1 MKKNKKYL
9 FAFLIIIG
17 LYFIVINVAEFY
29 VEKKINKEYD
39 VTYNDFNLSITANLQ
54 IKDLNYTSEEI
65 NIKAEKLQV
74 DVGLWETLSSD
85 QTVLDQVDLYNA
97 ELTYQVKEKKDTE
110 DSDSESSQIDL
121 KTLQTEG
128 LDAIVIKQED
138 TLAQLTNLSV
148 TLSEPL
154 NADLDVSHLDHFK
167 LEELHYRLDQIQD
180 LSVYNFEFSGTDFT
194 IDSLHV
200 DSDYTKENYTS
211 QLSKEKD
218 LITHRSY
225 GVHLNNF
232 SFGLKSQKLQKIR
245 FDNVKID
252 SSNTLIYRDKTIA
265 DDKSIKSTYG
275 QSLQELNFDLAIDEI
290 VLQNSQL
297 TYSERLSQKKVSE
310 VVFNDLSVTIQNF
323 HNAQSRSDERMK
335 VIGSFALNPQSELD
349 VAIAY
354 NQFAAVETFQLDLSA
369 SAIDAKSLNKIMKPS
384 MNLGMEGKFEKIEA
398 QILAQKNAHGDFK
411 LTAKDLELIMYSDS
425 GRERKIMSFVANK
438 LLNKDISKK
447 IEIEEVERNPT
458 KSMWNFIWTYI
469 KTGLTK
475 ILL

>member
-17 LYFIVINVAEFY
+17 LYFIVINLAEFY
-29 VEKKINKEYD
+29 IEKKINSEYD
-39 VTYNDFNLSITANLQ
+39 VTYNDFNLTVTANLQ
-54 IKDLNYTSEEI
+54 LKDLSYTSEEI
-65 NIKAEKLQV
+65 NLKAEKLQV
-74 DVGLWETLSSD
+74 NIGLWKTLFSD
-85 QTVLDQVDLYNA
+85 QTIIDQVNLYKA
-97 ELTYQVKEKKDTE
+97 KLTYRVKAQKEADDK
-110 DSDSESSQIDL
+110 SESSQIDL
-121 KTLQTEG
+121 KKLYIEG
-128 LDAIVIKQED
+128 LDAIVIKQKD
-138 TLAQLTNLSV
+138 TLAQVTNLDV

-154 NADLDVSHLDHFK
+154 NADLDASHLDYFN

-180 LSVYNFEFSGTDFT
+180 LSVYNFAFTGADFT

-200 DSDYTKENYTS
+200 DSDYTKENYIN

-218 LITHRSY
+218 LITHKSY
-225 GVHLNNF
+225 GVQLTDF
-232 SFGLKSQKLQKIR
+232 SLGLASQKLQKIG
-245 FDNVKID
+245 FDNIKID
-252 SSNTLIYRDKTIA
+252 SSRTLIYRDKTIA

-275 QSLQELNFDLAIDEI
+275 QSLQGLDFDLAIDEI
-290 VLQNSQL
+290 AVQNSQL

-310 VVFNDLSVTIQNF
+310 VVFNNLSVTIQNF
-323 HNAQSRSDERMK
+323 HNVKSRSDERLK
-335 VIGSFALNPQSELD
+335 LIGSFALNPQSELD

-354 NQFAAVETFQLDLSA
+354 NQFAAVETFQLDLSGG
-369 SAIDAKSLNKIMKPS
+369 AIDTKSLNKILKPS
-384 MNLGMEGKFEKIEA
+384 MSLGMQGRFEEIKA
-398 QILAQKNAHGDFK
+398 QILTQKNAHGDFE
-411 LTAKDLELIMYSDS
+411 LTAKDLELTMYSDS

-447 IEIEEVERNPT
+447 IKIEKVERNPT

>member
-74 DVGLWETLSSD
+74 DVGLWETLFSD
-85 QTVLDQVDLYNA
+85 QTVLNQVDLYNA

-121 KTLQTEG
+121 KTLHIEG

-154 NADLDVSHLDHFK
+154 DADLDDSHLDHFK

-180 LSVYNFEFSGTDFT
+180 LSVYDFEFSGTDFT

-245 FDNVKID
+245 LDNVKID

>member
-74 DVGLWETLSSD
+74 NVGLWETLSSD

-121 KTLQTEG
+121 KTLHIEG

-154 NADLDVSHLDHFK
+154 DADLDDSHLDHFK

-180 LSVYNFEFSGTDFT
+180 LSVYDFEFSGTDFT

-245 FDNVKID
+245 LDNVKID